1 MAGIADNIRN
11 INEPT
16 LQQGR
21 IHNHLH
27 GALLPCTNGR
37 SEHLVSGLDR
47 AQGSLE
53 ARSIKFAMDS
63 HQPGRILTD
72 DVRIELINQPQTFL
86 RARQGSM
93 ARR

>member
-1 MAGIADNIRN
+1 MAEIADNIRN

-37 SEHLVSGLDR
+37 SEHLMSGLDR
-47 AQGSLE
+47 AQGSFE
-53 ARSIKFAMDS
+53 ARCIELSMDG
-63 HQPGRILTD
+63 HQPCCILSD
-72 DVRIELINQPQTFL
+72 DIRIELINQPQTFL
-86 RARQGSM
+86 CAR
-93 ARR
+93 

>member
-1 MAGIADNIRN
+1 M
-11 INEPT
+11 
-16 LQQGR
+16 
-21 IHNHLH
+21 
-27 GALLPCTNGR
+27 
-37 SEHLVSGLDR
+37 SGLDR

-72 DVRIELINQPQTFL
+72 DIRIELINQPQTFL